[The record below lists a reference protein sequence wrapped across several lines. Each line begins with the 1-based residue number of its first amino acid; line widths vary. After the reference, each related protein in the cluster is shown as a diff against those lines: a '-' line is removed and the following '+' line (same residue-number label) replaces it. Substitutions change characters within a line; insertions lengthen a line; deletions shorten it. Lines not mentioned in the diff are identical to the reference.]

1 MPVHIIDAN
10 VLIHGSERELP
21 FDRMLTV
28 PSVTDELESF
38 RAQQRFESDD
48 IQIREPEQAY
58 INTVKDRAD
67 DIGADISATDIK
79 LIALALQE
87 DGILV
92 TDDYGMQN
100 LAQHLDIQTEPF
112 LKDGIDTTE
121 EWTRI
126 CTNCGQEVDG
136 PTCPICGAETE
147 KTSG

>member
-48 IQIREPEQAY
+48 IQIREPEQAR
-58 INTVKDRAD
+58 INTVTDRAD
-67 DIGADISATDIK
+67 DIGADLSQTDIE
-79 LIALALQE
+79 LLALALQE

-92 TDDYGMQN
+92 TDDYEMQN
-100 LAQHLDIQTEPF
+100 LAEHLDIQTKTF
-112 LKDGIDTTE
+112 LKDGINTAE
-121 EWTRI
+121 EWTEV
-126 CTNCGQEVDG
+126 CTNCGREVDG
-136 PTCPICGAETE
+136 PTCPVCGAETR